1 MKFLVKAFNPN
12 YTRKQRAARRKAWRA
27 LHASEGVG
35 GGIILKSNE
44 GRILLLRRAW
54 GDEGGGTW
62 CPPGGRK
69 NKGEDNYRAALRET
83 FEEAGYACVVPL
95 TELVTRNG
103 FTNYTA
109 DIGDEFIPTLSP
121 EHVEYRWVSALSEVE
136 LYPPFQDALEHC
148 K

>member
-69 NKGEDNYRAALRET
+69 NKGEDN
-83 FEEAGYACVVPL
+83 
-95 TELVTRNG
+95 
-103 FTNYTA
+103 
-109 DIGDEFIPTLSP
+109 
-121 EHVEYRWVSALSEVE
+121 
-136 LYPPFQDALEHC
+136 
-148 K
+148 